1 MNNSSL
7 KISKNKWDFILVL
20 SVVFLCVLGGI
31 FVYSA
36 SNYVAQRD
44 YNDRFYF
51 LKKQIIGYVI
61 GGIAFVLASFIDYR
75 KIKKYALAFF
85 IFSLMLLA
93 LVLTP
98 LGKEVYGAKRW
109 LGIGSFTIQPS
120 DISKLSFVIFAS
132 SYLSNDL
139 SKIRTFKGCLPV
151 LVAGGIT
158 CLLIIAEPNM
168 SITVCVG
175 LIMLSMLFIS
185 GMKIKHFALIFIP
198 ILLMIPLLIAI
209 EPYRLKRLTAFLDPW
224 SSPKGEGYQLLQSLY
239 SLGSGGLFGVGLFK
253 SRQKMRFLPFAE
265 SDFIISIIGEETGF
279 IGVTVLLLIAGI
291 IVWRIVKI
299 AKECD
304 NFFGY
309 LLAMGIAIIFVIQIA
324 VNLLVVTGSIP
335 PTGLPFPLVSSGNTQ
350 IIVFMASFGIVNSI
364 NINKNGA

>member
-1 MNNSSL
+1 MNAS
-7 KISKNKWDFILVL
+7 KIKSDLILIFSIL
-20 SVVFLCVLGGI
+20 LLCVLGGI

-36 SNYVAQRD
+36 SYYVAEKD
-44 YNDRFYF
+44 YNDKFYF

-61 GGIAFVLASFIDYR
+61 GWITFVIASVIDYR
-75 KIKKYALAFF
+75 KIKKYSLVFF
-85 IFSLMLLA
+85 IISSILLA

-98 LGKEVYGAKRW
+98 LGREVYGAKRW

-120 DISKLSFVIFAS
+120 DISKLAFVIFAS
-132 SYLSNDL
+132 AYLSNDI
-139 SKIRTFKGCLPV
+139 SRIRTLKGVLP
-151 LVAGGIT
+151 LLIAGGIT
-158 CLLIIAEPNM
+158 CVLIITEPNM

-175 LIMLSMLFIS
+175 LIMLAMLFIA
-185 GMKIKHFALIFIP
+185 GMKIKHFVLIFIP
-198 ILLMIPLLIAI
+198 IILMIPLLIII

-265 SDFIISIIGEETGF
+265 SDFILSIIGEEVGF
-279 IGVTVLLLIAGI
+279 VGVVLLFLLAGV
-291 IVWRIVKI
+291 IVWRIVKT
-299 AKECD
+299 AKQCD

-309 LLAMGIAIIFVIQIA
+309 LLSMGIAFIFIIQIA
-324 VNLLVVTGSIP
+324 VNALVVTGSIP
-335 PTGLPFPLVSSGNTQ
+335 PTGLPFPLISSGNTQ

-364 NINKNGA
+364 CINKDTISY